1 MKQTSALKNKSG
13 GVDFEKILS
22 VPRHDR
28 IVGLVEKIGEDMVHA
43 IVVVMLTKFS
53 NTLNLIR
60 PMTPDQII
68 TCAYEM
74 VLSSG
79 EDNISI
85 EDLQVFFSTA
95 ISGRWGKILDRMDQN
110 IVLTMFEE
118 YREQRHQ
125 QMIAIRDLQNAKYRS
140 ISSDTDRISES
151 YEEGVADFRNIVSKY
166 NIKKEIE

>member
-1 MKQTSALKNKSG
+1 
-13 GVDFEKILS
+13 
-22 VPRHDR
+22 
-28 IVGLVEKIGEDMVHA
+28 
-43 IVVVMLTKFS
+43 
-53 NTLNLIR
+53 
-60 PMTPDQII
+60 
-68 TCAYEM
+68 
-74 VLSSG
+74 
-79 EDNISI
+79 
-85 EDLQVFFSTA
+85 
-95 ISGRWGKILDRMDQN
+95 MDQN